1 MIECDYSAVSEDD
14 AALYH
19 WWTAQL
25 FLIAVLGR
33 HNGGGYCYND
43 SNFSWIQWIQSHWM
57 GQSDQVVS
65 QMYQFS
71 VCVTEAHPAQTYQ
84 KEQEEE
90 QAEASQKVSS
100 CLLKS
105 IFKLFIA
112 F

>member
-1 MIECDYSAVSEDD
+1 MDTVPLSGTVIR
-14 AALYH
+14 
-19 WWTAQL
+19 L
-25 FLIAVLGR
+25 F
-33 HNGGGYCYND
+33 
-43 SNFSWIQWIQSHWM
+43 Q
-57 GQSDQVVS
+57 

-100 CLLKS
+100 CVFNF

>member
-1 MIECDYSAVSEDD
+1 MVIVIVTMTVISVITVPLSGTEWPGC
-14 AALYH
+14 
-19 WWTAQL
+19 
-25 FLIAVLGR
+25 
-33 HNGGGYCYND
+33 
-43 SNFSWIQWIQSHWM
+43 FSRC
-57 GQSDQVVS
+57 
-65 QMYQFS
+65 QFN

-100 CLLKS
+100 CVFES